1 MAKAIKKAA
10 MGIDVKPKAGQ
21 KTPTKS
27 KPLDKP
33 TKRYKTPAD
42 FYPESYDKR
51 FPRTPGGGDN
61 YGTTIEMEKERVKKG
76 LPAYKKGGKIAK
88 QAATAIAMKKAGK
101 TPKKK

>member
-10 MGIDVKPKAGQ
+10 MGMDVKPKAGQ
-21 KTPTKS
+21 KNPTKS

-61 YGTTIEMEKERVKKG
+61 YGESIKYEAEQRAKG
-76 LPAYKKGGKIAK
+76 LLKKGGKI
-88 QAATAIAMKKAGK
+88 
-101 TPKKK
+101 PKKK